1 MMILRKYDKHN
12 FIRDAINRRPY
23 NTELSFQ
30 RSNKHFNDSTINNS
44 TTDMID
50 FSKILFLDIETVSH
64 EKSFD
69 QLSERMQKLWAHK
82 AEQIG
87 KGDENAT
94 PESLYDRAAI
104 YAEFGKIVCISVGF
118 FNDQRFRLKSFYGH
132 DEKKLL
138 ADFAEMLSRFYSAPD
153 ALLCAHNGKEFDF
166 PYIARRMMINGIQ
179 IPKILQV
186 AGKKPWETNFIDTME
201 LWKFGDYKSYTSLD
215 LLCAILDIPT
225 PKDDINGS
233 EVGRVYWQ
241 ENDLERI
248 KTYCQKDVL
257 AIAQLMRRFNYLPL
271 IADDCVDYTN

>member
-1 MMILRKYDKHN
+1 
-12 FIRDAINRRPY
+12 
-23 NTELSFQ
+23 
-30 RSNKHFNDSTINNS
+30 
-44 TTDMID
+44 MID
-50 FSKILFLDIETVSH
+50 FSKILFLDIETVSQ
-64 EKSFD
+64 KKTFD
-69 QLSERMQKLWAHK
+69 ELDERMQKLWSHK

-87 KGDENAT
+87 KSDEDAT
-94 PESLYDRAAI
+94 PESLYERAGI

-118 FNDQRFRLKSFYGH
+118 FNGERFRLKSFYSH
-132 DEKKLL
+132 DEKALL
-138 ADFAEMLSRFYSAPD
+138 TDFADMLNKHYDSPYSQ
-153 ALLCAHNGKEFDF
+153 LCAHNGKEFDF

-179 IPKILQV
+179 IPRVLQV

-201 LWKFGDYKSYTSLD
+201 LWKFGDYKNYTSLD

-257 AIAQLMRRFNYLPL
+257 AIAQLMRRFNYLTL
-271 IADDCVDYTN
+271 IPDDCVDYTN

>member
-1 MMILRKYDKHN
+1 
-12 FIRDAINRRPY
+12 
-23 NTELSFQ
+23 
-30 RSNKHFNDSTINNS
+30 
-44 TTDMID
+44 MID

-138 ADFAEMLSRFYSAPD
+138 ADFARRHGVKGVRLVDVRK
-153 ALLCAHNGKEFDF
+153 ALLPQFRESVDVCGN
-166 PYIARRMMINGIQ
+166 
-179 IPKILQV
+179 
-186 AGKKPWETNFIDTME
+186 
-201 LWKFGDYKSYTSLD
+201 
-215 LLCAILDIPT
+215 LLHA
-225 PKDDINGS
+225 
-233 EVGRVYWQ
+233 
-241 ENDLERI
+241 
-248 KTYCQKDVL
+248 
-257 AIAQLMRRFNYLPL
+257 
-271 IADDCVDYTN
+271 

>member
-1 MMILRKYDKHN
+1 MTY
-12 FIRDAINRRPY
+12 P
-23 NTELSFQ
+23 
-30 RSNKHFNDSTINNS
+30 
-44 TTDMID
+44 D
-50 FSKILFLDIETVSH
+50 FSKTLFLDIETVSH
-64 EKSFD
+64 EKTFD

-118 FNDQRFRLKSFYGH
+118 FNDQRFRLKSFYSH
-132 DEKKLL
+132 DEKALL
-138 ADFAEMLSRFYSAPD
+138 TDFANMLSRYYDTPD
-153 ALLCAHNGKEFDF
+153 AQLCAHNGKEFDF
-166 PYIARRMMINGIQ
+166 PYIARRMLINGIQ
-179 IPKILQV
+179 IPRILQV
-186 AGKKPWETNFIDTME
+186 AGKKPWETNFIDTMD

-248 KTYCQKDVL
+248 KIYCQKDVL
-257 AIAQLMRRFNYLPL
+257 AVAQLMRRFNYLPL
-271 IADDCVDYTN
+271 ITEDCVDYTN

>member
-1 MMILRKYDKHN
+1 MTY
-12 FIRDAINRRPY
+12 P
-23 NTELSFQ
+23 
-30 RSNKHFNDSTINNS
+30 
-44 TTDMID
+44 D
-50 FSKILFLDIETVSH
+50 FSKILFLDIETVSQ

-69 QLSERMQKLWAHK
+69 QLSERMQKLWSHK

-87 KGDENAT
+87 KGDEEAT

-118 FNDQRFRLKSFYGH
+118 FNDRRFRLKSFYGH
-132 DEKKLL
+132 DEKALL
-138 ADFAEMLSRFYSAPD
+138 NDFANMLNRYYNAPD
-153 ALLCAHNGKEFDF
+153 AQLCAHNCKEFDF
-166 PYIARRMMINGIQ
+166 PYIARRMLINGIQ

-201 LWKFGDYKSYTSLD
+201 LWKFGDYKTFTSLD

-233 EVGRVYWQ
+233 AVGRVYWH
-241 ENDLERI
+241 ENDIERI

-257 AIAQLMRRFNYLPL
+257 AIAQLMRRYNYLPL
-271 IADDCVDYTN
+271 IPDDCVDYTN